1 MSKEERDELIFACSM
16 RTNYSEE
23 YLESLTDEELIAV
36 YNRSMNV
43 S

>member
-23 YLESLTDEELIAV
+23 YLESVSDEELIEI
-36 YNRSMNV
+36 YNRTTS